1 VQGAF
6 GIATVDLIAGEATLP
21 KRKEKDEA
29 TEAHV
34 KLMSSSCQAHVK
46 LMSIRLVAAKL
57 GGRVEGQSNVVVYL
71 LVGRYGEAGESNLGM
86 MEGNQ
91 PIHLHLT
98 LALAVTQHI
107 DFNDIPSRR
116 QIASI

>member
-34 KLMSSSCQAHVK
+34 KLMSSSCQSGWLLRNWEEGWKGKAM
-46 LMSIRLVAAKL
+46 LLSI
-57 GGRVEGQSNVVVYL
+57 YL
-71 LVGRYGEAGESNLGM
+71 
-86 MEGNQ
+86 
-91 PIHLHLT
+91 
-98 LALAVTQHI
+98 
-107 DFNDIPSRR
+107 
-116 QIASI
+116 